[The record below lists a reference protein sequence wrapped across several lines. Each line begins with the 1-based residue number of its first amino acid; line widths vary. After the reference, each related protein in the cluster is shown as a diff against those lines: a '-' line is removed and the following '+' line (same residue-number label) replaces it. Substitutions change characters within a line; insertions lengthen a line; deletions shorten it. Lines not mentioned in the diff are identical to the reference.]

1 MEWLN
6 IRTSTLHSPE
16 YIGSGPCERATWFN
30 VSMWCA
36 QQENSGRI
44 KGARAW
50 KDRQWQQTCGVSKRE
65 VDNAKILLPWVGDD
79 LTVWN
84 YPIAKQEEVLAKR
97 EAGKV
102 TAAKRWTKP
111 NSSQNSSQDSSATS
125 LPGSSPDAEGKG
137 RGKEEEGK
145 GKESKQAPVPVAS
158 VASENPPP
166 PPPPPRPKAK
176 RERNP
181 IIDALA
187 ACGGADPLQVTPRA
201 WPGIAA
207 ALADIV
213 AVCPDVTPEEIRRR
227 SSNYRTHMRD
237 TILTPHALAKNW
249 ALCEKP
255 NENERGNNRVGTMTP
270 KDHELGF

>member
-16 YIGSGPCERATWFN
+16 YIGSDPRVRATWFN

-65 VDNAKILLPWVGDD
+65 VENAKILLPWVGDD

-84 YPIAKQEEVLAKR
+84 YPIAKQKEVSAKR
-97 EAGKV
+97 EAGKA
-102 TAAKRWTKP
+102 TADKRWTKH
-111 NSSQNSSQDSSATS
+111 NSSDDSSAN
-125 LPGSSPDAEGKG
+125 SSAIPPASSSSDAEGKG
-137 RGKEEEGK
+137 IGKEEEGK

-166 PPPPPRPKAK
+166 PPPPKAPKAK
-176 RERNP
+176 RERDP

-187 ACGGADPLQVTPRA
+187 ACGGADPLQVVPSA
-201 WPGIAA
+201 WPGIGK
-207 ALADIV
+207 ALADIK
-213 AVCPDVTPEEIRRR
+213 AVCPDVTPDEIRRR
-227 SSNYRTHMRD
+227 SANYRTHMRE

-249 ALCEKP
+249 ALCEKA
-255 NENERGNNRVGTMTP
+255 NEHERGNNRVGTMTTN
-270 KDHELGF
+270 DHANGF